1 MKKSSGIFSKL
12 VLALTVVPI
21 VELFILVKLAGA
33 INWLPTILLVIVTG
47 VSGAYLAKQQGK
59 EILNKIQIELSSGN
73 MPGDTLLNGLS
84 VLVGGVLLLTP
95 GILTDITGFLLI
107 IPISRIVFIKFLK
120 SKFNGMINTGNS
132 NFVYIKK
139 DDYNEN

>member
-59 EILNKIQIELSSGN
+59 EILNKIQMELSSGN
-73 MPGDTLLNGLS
+73 MPGDSLLNGLS

-107 IPISRIVFIKFLK
+107 VPISRIMFIKFLK
-120 SKFNGMINTGNS
+120 SKFKGMINTGNS

-139 DDYNEN
+139 DDYNEH